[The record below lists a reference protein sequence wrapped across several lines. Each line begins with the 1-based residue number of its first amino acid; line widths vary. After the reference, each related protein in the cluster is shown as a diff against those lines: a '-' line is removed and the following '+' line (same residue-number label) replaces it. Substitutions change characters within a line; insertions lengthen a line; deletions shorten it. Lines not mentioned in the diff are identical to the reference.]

1 MKKILIVDSDEQIT
15 AVLGLKLR
23 KENFEVKTLSS
34 SLKAVDIVKD
44 FKPDLIISEMVL
56 PELSGVNFLK
66 RVKMNPDT
74 MKTPFIFLSNSR
86 NVEDKILAHEM
97 GAEAFFMKPIFI
109 KVLINRI
116 KDFFDEKNF
125 KEMISSK
132 ETKSFSGEL
141 TSISIIDILNIISEN
156 RSTGEV
162 LISSST
168 SEKAA
173 IFFINGSVV
182 RIETGQG
189 AGRNGVDE
197 LFGILS
203 WLDGNFSINYKD
215 ISVVRNIN
223 IPHDRLIMR
232 AVNWFEDYSGEL
244 SEMPPTDSLVFVDFG
259 QFMNNINKFP
269 DGVGEI
275 LKNIGS
281 EGNKISSIIDK
292 TPFDKRQTAKYLK
305 KMMEIDVLT
314 LENRNTE
321 FNIPKEPAWLTGGN
335 EKRNDAPQ
343 REYLNDTSISTF
355 KDLDIGEIID
365 EKDRMEGGRTLV
377 PPPSFARKDTLDPA
391 LGIDLKFDDTAEKES
406 DEKPEPSI
414 NIDIDILE
422 EKPAEDKTEIIRTVS
437 DDDEIKVK
445 SSKEM
450 EELVSENKKPEK
462 ESTGAKGLFLLMFL
476 LLSAGALFAAYVQ
489 YPEVFSSVVARFI
502 PEERKVEAEVAVEK
516 TVEEPAEEKEIPQ
529 QPQPV
534 VLTEEQ
540 KKMTERS
547 VTELIM
553 MSTELF
559 ESEKINEAIDIN
571 RAALYKVKVEKTV
584 SGTEHEK
591 VVTNMAIF
599 LYTAEKYEEAL
610 EFAEESLLLRNDEK
624 SVELKAAILE
634 EFKKPA
640 AAASL
645 FRTKLND
652 EKFSHKKE
660 EWMMEINR
668 LENINR

>member
-1 MKKILIVDSDEQIT
+1 MRKILIVDSDEQIT

-34 SLKAVDIVKD
+34 SVNAVDTVKD

-56 PELSGVNFLK
+56 PEVSGVNFLK

-86 NVEDKILAHEM
+86 NVEDKILAVEM

-116 KDFFDEKNF
+116 KDFFDERNF
-125 KEMISSK
+125 KEMLSSK

-173 IFFINGSVV
+173 IFFVNGSVI
-182 RIETGQG
+182 RIETEQG
-189 AGRNGVDE
+189 TGKNGIDE
-197 LFGILS
+197 LFRILS
-203 WLDGNFSINYKD
+203 WLDGTFSINYKD
-215 ISVVRNIN
+215 VSVVRNVN
-223 IPHDRLIMR
+223 IPHDRLVMR
-232 AVNWFEDYSGEL
+232 AVNWFDDYSGEL
-244 SEMPPTDSLVFVDFG
+244 SEMPPTDSPVFVDFG

-275 LKNIGS
+275 IKNIGS
-281 EGNKISSIIDK
+281 EGSKISSIIDR

-305 KMMEIDVLT
+305 KMIEINVLS

-321 FNIPKEPAWLTGGN
+321 FNIPDEPAWLNGES
-335 EKRNDAPQ
+335 EKRRDVP
-343 REYLNDTSISTF
+343 RKEYLSDASISTF
-355 KDLDIGEIID
+355 RDLDFDNIV
-365 EKDRMEGGRTLV
+365 EKDRNIENGKTLV
-377 PPPSFARKDTLDPA
+377 PPPSFAKKDTLDPA
-391 LGIDLKFDDTAEKES
+391 LGIEIDFDDKQES
-406 DEKPEPSI
+406 DNPVKTDNSI
-414 NIDIDILE
+414 NISIDILQE
-422 EKPAEDKTEIIRTVS
+422 RPVEDKTEIIRTVS
-437 DDDEIKVK
+437 DDEEIKVRN
-445 SSKEM
+445 SKEI
-450 EELVSENKKPEK
+450 EEPVYENKKHK
-462 ESTGAKGLFLLMFL
+462 TKTAGIKGLLFLVFL
-476 LLSAGALFAAYVQ
+476 LLSAGAVFAAYVQ
-489 YPEVFSSVVARFI
+489 YPEKFLNIISMLPVGETEAV
-502 PEERKVEAEVAVEK
+502 PENTAVKPVVEK
-516 TVEEPAEEKEIPQ
+516 EVPQ
-529 QPQPV
+529 QKSEV
-534 VLTEEQ
+534 FVLTEEQ
-540 KKMTERS
+540 KELAQRS
-547 VTELIM
+547 VAELIS

-559 ESEKINEAIDIN
+559 ESEKYNEAIDLN
-571 RAALYKVKVEKTV
+571 RVALYKFKVEKTET
-584 SGTEHEK
+584 GAEYEK

-610 EFAEESLLLRNDEK
+610 EFVEEALLLRDDVK
-624 SVELKAAILE
+624 GVELKAAILDE
-634 EFKKPA
+634 LKRPA

-645 FRTKLND
+645 LRAKLND

-660 EWMMEINR
+660 EWMLEINR
-668 LENINR
+668 LENIQR

>member
-1 MKKILIVDSDEQIT
+1 MRKILIVDSDEQIT

-34 SLKAVDIVKD
+34 SVNAVDTVKD

-66 RVKMNPDT
+66 RVKMNPET

-86 NVEDKILAHEM
+86 NVEDKILAVEM

-125 KEMISSK
+125 KEMLSSK

-141 TSISIIDILNIISEN
+141 ASISIIDILNIISEN

-168 SEKAA
+168 SEKAV
-173 IFFINGSVV
+173 IFFVNGSVV
-182 RIETGQG
+182 RVETG
-189 AGRNGVDE
+189 AGSARNGVDE
-197 LFGILS
+197 LFKILS
-203 WLDGNFSINYKD
+203 WLDGTFSINYKEV
-215 ISVVRNIN
+215 SVVRNVN
-223 IPHDRLIMR
+223 IPHDRLVMR

-244 SEMPPTDSLVFVDFG
+244 SEMPPTDSPVFVDFG

-281 EGNKISSIIDK
+281 EGSKISYIIDK

-305 KMMEIDVLT
+305 KMMEINVLS

-321 FNIPKEPAWLTGGN
+321 FNIPVEPAWLSGEI
-335 EKRNDAPQ
+335 EKRNDSP
-343 REYLNDTSISTF
+343 RKEYLSDTSISTF
-355 KDLDIGEIID
+355 RDLDFDNAKERNIENG
-365 EKDRMEGGRTLV
+365 KTLV

-391 LGIDLKFDDTAEKES
+391 LGIDLDFDHAAKKDS
-406 DEKPEPSI
+406 GEKPEHSI
-414 NIDIDILE
+414 NINIDILE
-422 EKPAEDKTEIIRTVS
+422 ERPAEDKTEIIRTVS
-437 DDDEIKVK
+437 DDEEIKVR
-445 SSKEM
+445 SSKEI
-450 EELVSENKKPEK
+450 EELVYENKKHETK
-462 ESTGAKGLFLLMFL
+462 TAGVKGLLFLIFL
-476 LLSAGALFAAYVQ
+476 LLSAGAVFAAYVQ
-489 YPEVFSSVVARFI
+489 YPEKFLGIISMFPAGETEAVPENTAAESVV
-502 PEERKVEAEVAVEK
+502 
-516 TVEEPAEEKEIPQ
+516 EKEVQ
-529 QPQPV
+529 QQQKEIFI
-534 VLTEEQ
+534 LTEEQ
-540 KKMTERS
+540 KKMAQTP
-547 VTELIM
+547 VAELIRV
-553 MSTELF
+553 STELF
-559 ESEKINEAIDIN
+559 ELEKYSEAIDLN
-571 RAALYKVKVEKTV
+571 RVALYKFKIEKTE
-584 SGTEHEK
+584 SGTDYEK

-599 LYTAEKYEEAL
+599 LYTAEKHEEAL

-624 SVELKAAILE
+624 SVELKAAILDE
-634 EFKKPA
+634 LKRPA

-660 EWMMEINR
+660 EWMKEINR
-668 LENINR
+668 LENIQR

>member
-1 MKKILIVDSDEQIT
+1 LRKILIVDSDEQIT

-23 KENFEVKTLSS
+23 KENFEVKTISS
-34 SLKAVDIVKD
+34 SVNAVDTVKD

-56 PELSGVNFLK
+56 PEVSGVNFLK

-86 NVEDKILAHEM
+86 NVEDKILAVEM

-109 KVLINRI
+109 KVLVNRI
-116 KDFFDEKNF
+116 KDFFDERNF
-125 KEMISSK
+125 KEMLSSK

-168 SEKAA
+168 SEKAV
-173 IFFINGSVV
+173 IFFINGSVI

-189 AGRNGVDE
+189 TGKNGIDE
-197 LFGILS
+197 LFRILS
-203 WLDGNFSINYKD
+203 WLDGTFSINYKEV
-215 ISVVRNIN
+215 SVVRNIN

-281 EGNKISSIIDK
+281 EGSKISSIIDR
-292 TPFDKRQTAKYLK
+292 TSFDKRQTAKYLK
-305 KMMEIDVLT
+305 KMMEINVLS

-321 FNIPKEPAWLTGGN
+321 FNIPVEPAWLNGES
-335 EKRNDAPQ
+335 EKRSDTP
-343 REYLNDTSISTF
+343 RKEYLSDTSISTF
-355 KDLDIGEIID
+355 RDLDFDNIV
-365 EKDRMEGGRTLV
+365 EKENNIENGKTLV

-391 LGIDLKFDDTAEKES
+391 LGIDLDFDNKKES
-406 DEKPEPSI
+406 NNAVKTDHSI
-414 NIDIDILE
+414 NISIDILE
-422 EKPAEDKTEIIRTVS
+422 ERPVEDKTEIIRTVS
-437 DDDEIKVK
+437 DEDEIKVK
-445 SSKEM
+445 SSKEI
-450 EELVSENKKPEK
+450 EELVYENNKQQKK
-462 ESTGAKGLFLLMFL
+462 TAGVKGLLFLVFL
-476 LLSAGALFAAYVQ
+476 LLSAGAVFAAYVQ
-489 YPEVFSSVVARFI
+489 YPEKFSNIISMLPVG
-502 PEERKVEAEVAVEK
+502 ENEAVPEK
-516 TVEEPAEEKEIPQ
+516 TVVETVVEKEVQQQ
-529 QPQPV
+529 QPEV
-534 VLTEEQ
+534 FVLTEEQ
-540 KKMTERS
+540 KKMAQTP
-547 VTELIM
+547 VTDLIR

-559 ESEKINEAIDIN
+559 DLEKYSEAIDLN
-571 RAALYKVKVEKTV
+571 RVALYKFKIEKTE
-584 SGTEHEK
+584 SKEEYEK

-634 EFKKPA
+634 ELKRPA

-668 LENINR
+668 LENIER

>member
-1 MKKILIVDSDEQIT
+1 MRKILIVDSDEQIT

-23 KENFEVKTLSS
+23 KENFEVKTIASA
-34 SLKAVDIVKD
+34 LKAVDVVKE

-56 PELSGVNFLK
+56 AEVSGVDFLK

-132 ETKSFSGEL
+132 EAKSFSGEL

-156 RSTGEV
+156 MSTGEV
-162 LISSST
+162 LIASST
-168 SEKAA
+168 SEKAT
-173 IFFINGSVV
+173 IFFVNGSVV
-182 RIETGQG
+182 RVETGDG
-189 AGRNGVDE
+189 TGRNGVDE
-197 LFGILS
+197 LFKILS
-203 WLDGNFSINYKD
+203 WLDGTFTINYKD
-215 ISVVRNIN
+215 IMVVRNIN
-223 IPHDRLIMR
+223 IPHDRLVMR

-259 QFMNNINKFP
+259 KLMNNINKFP
-269 DGVGEI
+269 DGIGEI

-281 EGNKISSIIDK
+281 EGSKISSIIDN

-305 KMMEIDVLT
+305 KMMEINVLS
-314 LENRNTE
+314 LENRDTE
-321 FNIPKEPAWLTGGN
+321 FNVPKEPVWFTGGN
-335 EKRNDAPQ
+335 EKRNTAPQ
-343 REYLNDTSISTF
+343 SEYLNDTSISTF
-355 KDLDIGEIID
+355 KDLDIDEVID
-365 EKDRMEGGRTLV
+365 EKDRAEEGKTLV
-377 PPPSFARKDTLDPA
+377 PPPSFAKKDTLDPA
-391 LGIDLKFDDTAEKES
+391 LGIDIDFNDSREGGNERKADH
-406 DEKPEPSI
+406 SI
-414 NIDIDILE
+414 NINIDILE
-422 EKPAEDKTEIIRTVS
+422 ERPAEDKTEIIRTVS

-445 SSKEM
+445 SRKET
-450 EELVSENKKPEK
+450 EELLSMHKNPEK
-462 ESTGAKGLFLLMFL
+462 RPAGRKALLFFIFL
-476 LLSAGALFAAYVQ
+476 FLSAGVIFAAYVQ
-489 YPEVFSSVVARFI
+489 YPEKFSSIISMF
-502 PEERKVEAEVAVEK
+502 P
-516 TVEEPAEEKEIPQ
+516 VEEIESVPENTVVETEVENEVSQQQPAEI
-529 QPQPV
+529 

-540 KKMTERS
+540 KELAQKS
-547 VTELIM
+547 VAELIS
-553 MSTELF
+553 MSTERFDL
-559 ESEKINEAIDIN
+559 EKYGEAIDLN
-571 RAALYKVKVEKTV
+571 RVALYKFKVEKTE
-584 SGTEHEK
+584 SGEEYEK

-624 SVELKAAILE
+624 SIELKAAILE
-634 EFKKPA
+634 ELKRPA

-645 FRTKLND
+645 LRTKLND

-668 LENINR
+668 LENIQR